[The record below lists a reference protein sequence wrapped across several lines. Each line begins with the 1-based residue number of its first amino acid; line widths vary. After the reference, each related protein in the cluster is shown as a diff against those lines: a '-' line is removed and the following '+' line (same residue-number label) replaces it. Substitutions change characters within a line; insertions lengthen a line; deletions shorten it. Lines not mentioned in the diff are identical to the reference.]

1 MTTTM
6 AAASMAATMSVWP
19 AVVAVI
25 GTLAGTLVANVV
37 QAWTARTARRETRR
51 NDAVTA
57 VAALAA
63 ALADHRRAMWVLE
76 NRQLTGADQDAVA
89 EAQAANHE
97 TRSALTA
104 PLVLVKILTPS
115 LAALAQTATQATFA
129 MRGAADSEALEQLRA
144 AARNACDDLVREA
157 GRLFAALG
165 AAVAV
170 RGTAAPAFRAAVGGA
185 TEPRIG
191 AR

>member
-115 LAALAQTATQATFA
+115 LARAGPDRDAGDLRHAWRCRQ
-129 MRGAADSEALEQLRA
+129 RGA
-144 AARNACDDLVREA
+144 
-157 GRLFAALG
+157 G
-165 AAVAV
+165 AVA
-170 RGTAAPAFRAAVGGA
+170 RGRAQRV
-185 TEPRIG
+185 
-191 AR
+191 